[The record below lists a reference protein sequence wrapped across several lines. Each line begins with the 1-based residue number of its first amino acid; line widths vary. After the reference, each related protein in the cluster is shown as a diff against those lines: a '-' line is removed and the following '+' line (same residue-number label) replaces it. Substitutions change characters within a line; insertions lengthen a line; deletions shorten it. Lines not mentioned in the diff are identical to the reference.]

1 QPVAANQTVKEAYD
15 AWWTDLG
22 TTGAGRSYRACVSAL
37 LDNIEAEHL
46 ASGRRQAEY
55 NLRRRQRRAAAAAA
69 GLPPNYTSS
78 DSDDDDPDAAR
89 GRLEPD
95 PNTQPPHDNQVERY
109 DFVPGQ
115 GDPTTG
121 LNLSDVALTDLY
133 DRTTVEGLYA
143 YGAARRC
150 RALPLPD

>member
-1 QPVAANQTVKEAYD
+1 
-15 AWWTDLG
+15 
-22 TTGAGRSYRACVSAL
+22 